1 MHQKILFIT
10 TVLLFITTSTFAYMV
25 TNTQKYDGYSESKL
39 SCTDGRETFVY
50 KTPQGYYLSQ
60 YKRYKTFKAAA
71 NSSCAEKKH
80 SKYLKTRIRY
90 LKHNARICKT
100 INSIRRVLRSEVA
113 YYHSRSRAC
122 FLAMNLD
129 TINLLSYFENATLID
144 RYYKVEYQ
152 DKIHYVRE
160 EDVKFKKKENVSV
173 PHTAP
178 LSKVEKHTNKSQENI
193 KKHKKIVNK
202 KVKSKNIDK
211 EKKLLK
217 KKENISV
224 PHTAPISK
232 VEKHTNKSQ
241 ENIKKHKKIVNK
253 KVKSKNIDKEK
264 KLQKKATVYYCRAI
278 SRSARGWSTASS
290 LSKAQK
296 NALHQCTIL
305 TKTPKPCWIEKCYQK

>member
-1 MHQKILFIT
+1 
-10 TVLLFITTSTFAYMV
+10 
-25 TNTQKYDGYSESKL
+25 
-39 SCTDGRETFVY
+39 
-50 KTPQGYYLSQ
+50 
-60 YKRYKTFKAAA
+60 
-71 NSSCAEKKH
+71 
-80 SKYLKTRIRY
+80 
-90 LKHNARICKT
+90 
-100 INSIRRVLRSEVA
+100 
-113 YYHSRSRAC
+113 
-122 FLAMNLD
+122 MNLD

-160 EDVKFKKKENVSV
+160 EDVKFKKKENV
-173 PHTAP
+173 
-178 LSKVEKHTNKSQENI
+178 
-193 KKHKKIVNK
+193 
-202 KVKSKNIDK
+202 
-211 EKKLLK
+211 
-217 KKENISV
+217 SV